1 MSISMRTVPV
11 AIALSLALVI
21 GPVTEAQENEA
32 RRQAY
37 DQTLDMYVR
46 DGFVYYRALKSDRGR
61 LDAFVNSL
69 AGAAVEGQPR
79 DAQMAFWVNAYNA
92 LVLKSVI
99 DHYPMQ
105 QVSKNYPARSLRQVP
120 GAFERIT
127 HRVAGKA
134 LTLDQI
140 EQTVL
145 MAFGDPRIFLAI
157 ARGAVSGGRLR
168 SEAYTAASLE
178 RQLGEAGSEC
188 LSSATCFRTDRDA
201 KTLGISSIF
210 SWREKEFVAAYA
222 DKAPPLYSTRSPIE
236 RAALALLSPKLLQSE
251 KDFIELNEFKVD
263 FIPFDWT
270 LNDLTGRGG
279 R

>member
-1 MSISMRTVPV
+1 MP
-11 AIALSLALVI
+11 AIVLSLALVI
-21 GPVTEAQENEA
+21 GPVSAEQENEA

-37 DQTLDMYVR
+37 DQILDMYVR

-61 LDAFVNSL
+61 LDAYVNSL
-69 AGAAVEGQPR
+69 AAASVDALPR
-79 DAQMAFWVNAYNA
+79 EAQMAFWLNAYNA
-92 LVLKSVI
+92 LVLKMVI
-99 DHYPMQ
+99 DHYPIA
-105 QVSKNYPARSLRQVP
+105 QVTKNYPARSIRQVP
-120 GAFERIT
+120 GSFDRIT
-127 HRVAGKA
+127 HRVAGKS

-145 MAFGDPRIFLAI
+145 PALGDPRIFLAL

-168 SEAYTAASLE
+168 SEAYTAASVE
-178 RQLGEAGSEC
+178 RQLGDAATEC
-188 LSSATCFRTDRDA
+188 LSNATCFRTDRDA

-222 DKAPPLYSTRSPIE
+222 DKAPAVYSTRSPIE
-236 RAALALLSPKLLQSE
+236 RAALAILSPKLLQSE
-251 KDFIELNEFKVD
+251 KDFVELNEFKVS
-263 FIPFDWT
+263 FTPFDWT

>member
-1 MSISMRTVPV
+1 MRSILTLV
-11 AIALSLALVI
+11 LALTLVAVNA
-21 GPVTEAQENEA
+21 PRAQDNDA

-37 DQTLDMYVR
+37 DQILDTYVR
-46 DGFVYYRALKSDRGR
+46 DGYVYYRALKSDRGR
-61 LDAFVNSL
+61 LDGFVNSL
-69 AGAAVEGQPR
+69 ASASIDALPR
-79 DAQMAFWVNAYNA
+79 DAQIAFWLNAYNA

-99 DHYPMQ
+99 DHYPIA
-105 QVSKNYPARSLRQVP
+105 QVSKSYPARSLRQVP
-120 GAFERIT
+120 GAFERT
-127 HRVAGKA
+127 TQRVAGRT

-145 MAFGDPRIFLAI
+145 STFGDPRLFLTI

-178 RQLGEAGSEC
+178 RQLGEAAGEC
-188 LSSATCFRTDRDA
+188 LASATCFHTDRDA

-210 SWREKEFVAAYA
+210 SWREKEFSAAFA
-222 DKAPPLYSTRSPIE
+222 DKAPAVYSTRSPIE
-236 RAALALLSPKLLQSE
+236 RAALAMLTPKLLQSE
-251 KDFIELNEFKVD
+251 KDFIELNEFKVA